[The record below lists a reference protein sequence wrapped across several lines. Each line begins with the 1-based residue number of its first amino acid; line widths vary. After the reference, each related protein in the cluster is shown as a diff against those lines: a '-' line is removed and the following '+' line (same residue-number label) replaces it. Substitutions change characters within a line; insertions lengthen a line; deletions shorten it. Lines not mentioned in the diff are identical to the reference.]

1 MALPTLWQFKRSH
14 YSEKV
19 RWALDLKSVAHRRIS
34 LYPGWHVA
42 RTRLVSGQQAVPIF
56 RDDTATLFD
65 STRIIAHVERHHVGP
80 PLYPDD
86 PNERRRA
93 LELEEFFDEQLGTHL
108 IRAFYFLLF
117 QSFDSSVAFFAQ
129 QSSGVV
135 FQLYRA
141 TFPAVRAGARRYLSL
156 YPEAVG
162 QSRQVVESTLQQFEK
177 EIQPS
182 GYLVGRSFSV
192 ADLTVASLLSTF
204 LSPPG
209 SPYPCPVPLPDV
221 VLEYR
226 ESLEKLEALSWVRE
240 IYAKHRPNSSEV
252 V

>member
-1 MALPTLWQFKRSH
+1 MALPVLWQFKCSN

-19 RWALDLKSVAHRRIS
+19 RWALDLKGVPHRRIN

-42 RTRLVSGQQAVPIF
+42 QARLASGQQAVPIF
-56 RDDTATLFD
+56 RDDSATLFD
-65 STRIIAHVERHHVGP
+65 STRIIAHLERQYVGP
-80 PLYPDD
+80 PLYPNE
-86 PNERRRA
+86 PNERCRA
-93 LELEEFFDEQLGTHL
+93 LELEEFFDEKLGTHL
-108 IRAFYFLLF
+108 RRVFYFLLF
-117 QSFDSSVAFFAQ
+117 QNFDSSVAFFAG
-129 QSSGVV
+129 QSSGVA

-141 TFPAVRAGARRYLSL
+141 TFPAIRAGARRYLSL
-156 YPEAVG
+156 KPEPIG

-182 GYLVGRSFSV
+182 GYLVGRSFSI

-209 SPYPCPVPLPDV
+209 SPYPCPVPFPDV

-226 ESLEKLEALSWVRE
+226 ESLGGREALSWVRE
-240 IYAKHRPNSSEV
+240 IYAKHRPDSSEV